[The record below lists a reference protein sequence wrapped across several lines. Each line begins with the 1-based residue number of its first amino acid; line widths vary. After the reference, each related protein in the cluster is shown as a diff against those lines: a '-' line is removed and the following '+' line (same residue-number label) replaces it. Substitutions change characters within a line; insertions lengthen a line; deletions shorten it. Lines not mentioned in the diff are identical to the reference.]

1 MKRIILEMGTGND
14 LYGADY
20 TKSACRAVQDA
31 LHHSSLILFRS
42 LGFDHADMVVKVTIG
57 VQDPEKVD
65 RAAVAATLPR
75 GKAQVTAVKGGQ
87 NVIDPDHDQYAA
99 GLNLDEQ
106 AAIIARGHG
115 TGGPNT
121 EYLFNVASH
130 LKDWGIADA
139 ELETLADKTRALM

>member
-20 TKSACRAVQDA
+20 TKAACRAVQDA

-65 RAAVAATLPR
+65 CATVAATLPR
-75 GKAQVTAVKGGQ
+75 GQAQVTAVKGGQ
-87 NVIDPDHDQYAA
+87 NVIDQDHDTVSVIATAA
-99 GLNLDEQ
+99 VEAYLEIDAHDWVLSTPQ
-106 AAIIARGHG
+106 A
-115 TGGPNT
+115 
-121 EYLFNVASH
+121 
-130 LKDWGIADA
+130 
-139 ELETLADKTRALM
+139 